1 MKVFALVG
9 GVLMLALTSWSQ
21 DHTAAIRH
29 HQDSLNTKFANPETS
44 PLTEEAVKTFEALEF
59 YHIDQAYRVE
69 ARFEP
74 YENPET
80 VFFATTTDRQPEYKV
95 YAKLTFTLAGQE
107 HTLNIYQNVRLS
119 QMPQYRDYLFLPFN
133 DLTNGEGSYGGGRYL
148 DLRMPKG
155 NTIVLDFN
163 KCYNPYC
170 AYNHKYSCPIPP
182 DGQYV
187 PVAIE
192 AGVKA
197 PEKH

>member
-1 MKVFALVG
+1 M
-9 GVLMLALTSWSQ
+9 
-21 DHTAAIRH
+21 
-29 HQDSLNTKFANPETS
+29 
-44 PLTEEAVKTFEALEF
+44 
-59 YHIDQAYRVE
+59 
-69 ARFEP
+69 
-74 YENPET
+74 
-80 VFFATTTDRQPEYKV
+80 

-107 HTLNIYQNVRLS
+107 RTLSIYQNVRLS

-133 DLTNGEGSYGGGRYL
+133 DLTNGDGSYGGGRYL

-155 NTIVLDFN
+155 DTIVLDFN

-170 AYNHKYSCPIPP
+170 AYNHKYSCPFPP

>member
-1 MKVFALVG
+1 MRAFAC
-9 GVLMLALTSWSQ
+9 VLGLLMTVVAASAQ
-21 DHTAAIRH
+21 DYSATIAH
-29 HQDSLNTKFANPETS
+29 HQDSMNTKFADPQTS
-44 PLTEEAVKTFEALEF
+44 PLTEEAVKSFEALPF
-59 YHIDQAYRVE
+59 YPVNESFRVE
-69 ARFEP
+69 AKFER
-74 YENPET
+74 YANPET
-80 VFFATTTDRQPEYKV
+80 IRFATTTDREPEYKV
-95 YAKLTFTLAGQE
+95 FAKLTFTLEGQE
-107 HTLNIYQNVRLS
+107 FTLDIYQNVRLV

-133 DLTNGEGSYGGGRYL
+133 DLTNGAGSYGGGRYL
-148 DLRMPKG
+148 DIRMPKG
-155 NTIVLDFN
+155 DTVVLDFN